1 MIMGTLYIV
10 ATPIGNLEDITLRAL
25 RILKEVDVIFC
36 EDTRVTGKLL
46 SHYEIKTSMKRYDAH
61 ASVARHEEILERLE
75 KGQKIALVTDAG
87 TPCISDP
94 GYRIINQIREALPT
108 VRIET
113 IPGASALTAALSI
126 AGIAS
131 SEFVFL
137 GFLPHKK
144 GRQTL
149 FKEIAETERAV
160 VLYESPHRL
169 MKTLESL
176 SVVLAPER
184 RIAVARELTKIYES
198 VVRGTA
204 SEVLAYYAGHADEIR
219 GECVVIIEAV

>member
-1 MIMGTLYIV
+1 MSTFSIV

-25 RILKEVDVIFC
+25 RILKEADVIFC

-46 SHYEIKTSMKRYDAH
+46 SHYDIHTPTRRYDAH
-61 ASVARHEEILERLE
+61 ASVARHEEICDRLE
-75 KGQKIALVTDAG
+75 KGEKVALVTDAG
-87 TPCISDP
+87 TPCVSDP
-94 GYRIINQIREALPT
+94 GYRIINQIRKELPDVT
-108 VRIET
+108 IEV
-113 IPGASALTAALSI
+113 IPGPSALTAALAT
-126 AGIAS
+126 AGLATA
-131 SEFVFL
+131 EFVFL

-149 FKEIAETERAV
+149 FKEIGESERAV

-169 MKTLESL
+169 IKTLESL
-176 SVVLAPER
+176 VLVLVPDR

-204 SEVLAYYAGHADEIR
+204 AEVLAYYTEHADEIR